1 MAYNVQSNLD
11 GDLMS
16 KPVLILFGTQSGNSE
31 DLASQLAK
39 SATAHGLTPTVLDMD
54 ATNVEMMASSE
65 RILIICS
72 TWGEG
77 EMPDSA
83 EALWD
88 SINAEGVPK
97 MENTHFSV
105 CALGDTSYEF
115 YCQSGK
121 DWDRR
126 LEELGAK
133 RVFARQDCDVDFDE
147 PYAAWAA
154 GALPA
159 ISSVGGS
166 VAEVVEEP
174 SEELS
179 EPSTEE
185 SSSGELDEIMSD
197 GDRKLVVLFGSQSG
211 NSEDLA
217 FRVKSKASEF
227 GLNAEVFDME
237 GFDLN
242 SLENTSRL
250 LIICSTWGEG
260 DMPDSAEAL
269 WQLAKSDKRPKL
281 SKTYFSVCALGD
293 TSYEFF
299 CQSGKDWD
307 EVIEEMGG
315 KRIHERADCDVDFD
329 PTFQKWVIPAL
340 AGLAAVDGNGDY
352 HEELVS
358 LFIELVENKGKK
370 TSTGDL
376 DTPVIFRE
384 SIELTFKIF
393 RYNPLLIEKGWD
405 TYECKIPGHFSLLDA
420 LKSIKSNFD
429 PTLSFRGSGPLSGII
444 VNGAVVRADRTRLLD
459 MVELCGHE
467 LKIEPLSG
475 YEVVK
480 DLVISTKNYDVHRIK
495 STPWMIPATRS
506 GVNTVSGTTIGVM
519 DASKATDLHE
529 LGDID
534 SPQLLHSFSDT
545 LPYDPEYIG
554 PALVMHTWKRVN
566 DERYSEK
573 ARQSS
578 INLLQNE
585 GGAWNE
591 SDCSSFGRHGDFG
604 KKIANSFNECRAEL
618 IRKKGFSGKHG
629 RLVKWY
635 GLSVKWSGKVNET
648 TLYRQVLG
656 PLGLVSNLFSGVS
669 MRMMLGFTRTGA
681 KPFRSIFP
689 LIAPPAGIGKIPPM
703 INSKVESHHEVA
715 NLFNKLDKRF

>member
-1 MAYNVQSNLD
+1 VAHNVQSKSD

-39 SATAHGLTPTVLDMD
+39 SATSHNLTPTVLDMD
-54 ATNVEMMASSE
+54 AASVEMMASSE

-97 MENTHFSV
+97 MENT
-105 CALGDTSYEF
+105 
-115 YCQSGK
+115 
-121 DWDRR
+121 
-126 LEELGAK
+126 
-133 RVFARQDCDVDFDE
+133 
-147 PYAAWAA
+147 
-154 GALPA
+154 
-159 ISSVGGS
+159 
-166 VAEVVEEP
+166 
-174 SEELS
+174 
-179 EPSTEE
+179 
-185 SSSGELDEIMSD
+185 
-197 GDRKLVVLFGSQSG
+197 
-211 NSEDLA
+211 
-217 FRVKSKASEF
+217 
-227 GLNAEVFDME
+227 
-237 GFDLN
+237 
-242 SLENTSRL
+242 
-250 LIICSTWGEG
+250 
-260 DMPDSAEAL
+260 
-269 WQLAKSDKRPKL
+269 
-281 SKTYFSVCALGD
+281 YFSVCSLGD

-307 EVIEEMGG
+307 LKLEELGA
-315 KRIHERADCDVDFD
+315 KRVFPRQDCDVDFD
-329 PTFQKWVIPAL
+329 DTYAAWAAGALPAISSVGSSVAEVVAEVVEESKAEESSTDDANLTAETIQL
-340 AGLAAVDGNGDY
+340 A
-352 HEELVS
+352 
-358 LFIELVENKGKK
+358 
-370 TSTGDL
+370 
-376 DTPVIFRE
+376 
-384 SIELTFKIF
+384 FKIF

-405 TYECKIPGHFSLLDA
+405 TYECKMPGHFSVLDA
-420 LKSIKSNFD
+420 LNSIKSTFD
-429 PTLSFRGSGPLSGII
+429 PTLSFRGCGPLSGII

-459 MVELCGHE
+459 IVELCGHE
-467 LKIEPLSG
+467 LKIEPLTG
-475 YEVVK
+475 YEIVK
-480 DLVISTKNYDVHRIK
+480 DLVISTKNYDGHRRK
-495 STPWMIPATRS
+495 STPWMMPATRS
-506 GVNTVSGTTIGVM
+506 GVNTVSGTTIGTM
-519 DASKATDLHE
+519 DASKATELHE

-545 LPYDPEYIG
+545 LPYDSEYIG
-554 PALVMHTWKRVN
+554 PALVMHAWKRVN

-573 ARQSS
+573 ARQLS
-578 INLLQNE
+578 INLLQND

-591 SDCSSFGRHGDFG
+591 SDCSSFGRQGDFG
-604 KKIANSFNECRAEL
+604 KKISNSFNECRAEL

-689 LIAPPAGIGKIPPM
+689 LLAPPAGIGKIPPM
-703 INSKVESHHEVA
+703 INSKVDSHHEVA

>member
-1 MAYNVQSNLD
+1 
-11 GDLMS
+11 MS

-54 ATNVEMMASSE
+54 AANVEMMASSE

-166 VAEVVEEP
+166 VAEVVEET

-179 EPSTEE
+179 EPSAEE

-307 EVIEEMGG
+307 GVIEEMGG

-340 AGLAAVDGNGDY
+340 ASLAAVDGNGNY
-352 HEELVS
+352 HEELVP

-370 TSTGDL
+370 TSTVDL
-376 DTPVIFRE
+376 DSPVISRDP
-384 SIELTFKIF
+384 IELTFKIF
-393 RYNPLLIEKGWD
+393 RYNPLLVEKGWD
-405 TYECKIPGHFSLLDA
+405 TYECKMPGHFSLLDV

-429 PTLSFRGSGPLSGII
+429 PTLSFRGSGP
-444 VNGAVVRADRTRLLD
+444 
-459 MVELCGHE
+459 
-467 LKIEPLSG
+467 
-475 YEVVK
+475 
-480 DLVISTKNYDVHRIK
+480 
-495 STPWMIPATRS
+495 
-506 GVNTVSGTTIGVM
+506 
-519 DASKATDLHE
+519 
-529 LGDID
+529 
-534 SPQLLHSFSDT
+534 
-545 LPYDPEYIG
+545 
-554 PALVMHTWKRVN
+554 
-566 DERYSEK
+566 
-573 ARQSS
+573 
-578 INLLQNE
+578 
-585 GGAWNE
+585 
-591 SDCSSFGRHGDFG
+591 
-604 KKIANSFNECRAEL
+604 
-618 IRKKGFSGKHG
+618 
-629 RLVKWY
+629 
-635 GLSVKWSGKVNET
+635 
-648 TLYRQVLG
+648 
-656 PLGLVSNLFSGVS
+656 
-669 MRMMLGFTRTGA
+669 
-681 KPFRSIFP
+681 
-689 LIAPPAGIGKIPPM
+689 
-703 INSKVESHHEVA
+703 
-715 NLFNKLDKRF
+715 